1 MARLG
6 DRDARPVARRALRA
20 GEPAAAAADHDQI
33 PGLRHVLHRAE
44 AARADVILDSPMAW
58 ILLLALAALAAAVAA
73 AARRGLANLQGSR
86 EEAWAALE
94 AQLEKRHAHMIQIVG
109 LCARLMKYER
119 DTLDRVTTS
128 GSAVIA
134 AARRGNMPALA
145 AADKTYRAAAR
156 GAVPARGELPAIRDQ
171 PRLQGAARARADAG
185 WPRGRAARAATTT
198 SSAC

>member
-1 MARLG
+1 
-6 DRDARPVARRALRA
+6 
-20 GEPAAAAADHDQI
+20 
-33 PGLRHVLHRAE
+33 
-44 AARADVILDSPMAW
+44 MAW
-58 ILLLALAALAAAVAA
+58 ILLVAFAALAAAVAA

-128 GSAVIA
+128 GSAVLA

-145 AADKTYRAAAR
+145 AADKTYRAAAESLFR
-156 GAVPARGELPAIRDQ
+156 LAANYPQFGTSRAFRALHERAMTLDGRVDERRETYNNVVSVLNVRCQAFPYSLVARTMGMRPAAFL
-171 PRLQGAARARADAG
+171 
-185 WPRGRAARAATTT
+185 
-198 SSAC
+198 S